1 MKRRSAELDKERVE
15 AFRAAL
21 AKESP
26 NPTIRVSREWMLG
39 LRVTAENF
47 GVPVEELV
55 ALLLSTGMQSF
66 SRAVTGSGSNTVSW
80 WLIEMHSKYPDT
92 FNVSAWENS
101 SGFLAIE
108 NLYAERGVP
117 FGEYQEW
124 EADQDDKQK

>member
-1 MKRRSAELDKERVE
+1 MKQRSADLDKERVE

-21 AKESP
+21 AREP
-26 NPTIRVSREWMLG
+26 ENPTIPVSREWMLA

-47 GVPVEELV
+47 GVPVKELV
-55 ALLLSTGMQSF
+55 EFLLTTGMQSF
-66 SRAVTGSGSNTVSW
+66 SRAVAGSGSNAVSW

-92 FNVSAWENS
+92 FNVTAWENS
-101 SGFLAIE
+101 CDFLSIE

-124 EADQDDKQK
+124 EAEQDAKKK